1 MKNTIPVFIPYE
13 TKSREFDG
21 KLLLIAHLVN
31 AGFENI
37 FFGSR
42 GATKREAIKH
52 KKGIYIFKSLSE
64 SDISFYKLLKRKKF
78 TIVLLHVEG
87 GIHYK
92 ENKDSIIST
101 YPENIF
107 KYVDV
112 NFVFGQKIKD
122 DIYKYVGKGIGDKT
136 IVSGDPRFDL
146 LKEKYRFFFKERYK
160 EIVSRY
166 NKFILV
172 NTSFSLANP
181 EVGKEKLMNFFK
193 NEKTFSEGVLKKLVK
208 KGAFFDG
215 VLEDYLLALKECAN
229 TFVETNF
236 VIRPHPSEAL
246 QTYLDCFKEVQNVYV
261 VKEGNV
267 ADWILA
273 SIGVMHYDC
282 TTGLEA
288 LIAQKP
294 VIAYVPRVD
303 EEVVAWL
310 PIFMSKRVETIPLL
324 KENIK
329 EILNSS
335 FEDLL
340 YKEKELDFKAIVN
353 NVADTSSEII
363 LNNLIDLELN
373 GDTQLKLNKR
383 NFVLMNIKDQI
394 KSVLIGLKLKEKDN
408 SIYLKKFDSCDKK
421 EVYEKLMILSNI
433 ESFSFDVSL
442 QQCGSE
448 MVFIHKNNKK

>member
-92 ENKDSIIST
+92 ENKDS
-101 YPENIF
+101 
-107 KYVDV
+107 
-112 NFVFGQKIKD
+112 
-122 DIYKYVGKGIGDKT
+122 
-136 IVSGDPRFDL
+136 GDPRFDL

-215 VLEDYLLALKECAN
+215 VLVDYLLALKECAN